1 MRASGQAGK
10 QLWERGHV
18 DVRTVY
24 LDHAATTPVHPKV
37 LEEMMPYFSVKFGN
51 PSNLHDVGREAKNA
65 VEEARARTAA
75 FIGAK
80 PEEIYFTASGAE
92 SNNFAVKGLAQANSQ
107 KGKHLIVSQ
116 LEHFS
121 VLHPVKTLEKAGF
134 TVTYLP
140 TDQTG
145 LVDPDDVAKAITKD
159 TILVSV
165 MHANNEIGTI
175 EPIAEIAKIT
185 REKGVLFH
193 TDAVASAGWIP
204 VNVLDLGV
212 DALSLSG
219 HQFYGPKGAAALF
232 VRKGVR
238 IKPQIEG
245 GIQEDGRRAGTENV
259 PAIVGLGKAA
269 ELAAAEGERRRDHTQ
284 VLRDLLQKG
293 LQERIDH
300 LVVNGHP
307 TSRLPHNLNVSM
319 WYVEGESM
327 LLFLN
332 MEGISVS
339 SGSACTSR
347 SLKASHVL
355 TCIGT
360 DAAVANGTLLMT
372 LGTGTTA
379 EDVAYVTEKLPPI
392 VQRLREMS
400 PLYED
405 MIKQE
410 KAR

>member
-1 MRASGQAGK
+1 M
-10 QLWERGHV
+10 L
-18 DVRTVY
+18 
-24 LDHAATTPVHPKV
+24 
-37 LEEMMPYFSVKFGN
+37 PYFSGKFGN
-51 PSNLHDVGREAKNA
+51 PSNLHDVGREAKDA
-65 VEEARARTAA
+65 VEEARGKTAA
-75 FIGAK
+75 LIGAK
-80 PEEIYFTASGAE
+80 PEEIFFTASGAE
-92 SNNFAVKGLAQANSQ
+92 SNNFAIKGLAQANSQ
-107 KGKHLIVSQ
+107 KGKHIIVSQ
-116 LEHFS
+116 VEHFS
-121 VLHPVKTLEKAGF
+121 VLHPAKSLEKSGF
-134 TVTYLP
+134 FVTYLP
-140 TDQTG
+140 TDQHG
-145 LVDPDDVAKAITKD
+145 LVDPGDVAKAITKD

-175 EPIAEIAKIT
+175 EPIEEIARIAK
-185 REKGVLFH
+185 EKGILFH
-193 TDAVASAGWIP
+193 TDAVASTGWIP
-204 VNVLDLGV
+204 VDVKALGV

-238 IKPQIEG
+238 IKPLLEG

-259 PAIVGLGKAA
+259 PGIVGLGKAA
-269 ELAAAEGERRRDHTQ
+269 ELAVAELPNRMSYLAG
-284 VLRDLLQKG
+284 LRGRLEKG
-293 LQERIDH
+293 LKEKIDH
-300 LVVNGHP
+300 LVINGHP
-307 TSRLPHNLNVSM
+307 AKRLPHNLNVSM

-332 MEGISVS
+332 MQGISVS

-355 TCIGT
+355 MCIGT

-372 LGTGTTA
+372 LGMGNTK
-379 EDVAYVTEKLPPI
+379 EDIDYVIEKLPPI

-410 KAR
+410 KRR

>member
-1 MRASGQAGK
+1 MRK
-10 QLWERGHV
+10 
-18 DVRTVY
+18 VY

-37 LEEMMPYFSVKFGN
+37 MEAMLPYFTVKFGN
-51 PSNLHDVGREAKNA
+51 PSNLHDIGREAKNA
-65 VEEARARTAA
+65 VEDARGKTAA
-75 FIGAK
+75 LINAK
-80 PEEIYFTASGAE
+80 PEEMYFTASGAE
-92 SNNFAVKGLAQANSQ
+92 SNNFAIKGLVQANRQ
-107 KGKHLIVSQ
+107 KGNHIIVSQ
-116 LEHFS
+116 IEHFS
-121 VLHPVKTLEKAGF
+121 VLHPVKTLEKSGCS
-134 TVTYLP
+134 VTYLE
-140 TDQTG
+140 TDKTG
-145 LVDPDDVAKAITKD
+145 LVDPAAVAKAITKD
-159 TILVSV
+159 TILVSI

-175 EPIAEIAKIT
+175 QSIEEIGKIT

-204 VNVLDLGV
+204 VDVQALGV

-219 HQFYGPKGAAALF
+219 HQFYGPKGAAALY

-259 PAIVGLGKAA
+259 PAVVGLGKAA
-269 ELAAAEGERRRDHTQ
+269 ELAAQEITHRMSYVAA
-284 VLRDLLQKG
+284 LRDRLQKG
-293 LQERIDH
+293 LVENIDH

-307 TSRLPHNLNVSM
+307 TRRLPHNLNLSM

-332 MEGISVS
+332 MEGVSVS

-347 SLKASHVL
+347 SLKSSHVL
-355 TCIGT
+355 VCIGT
-360 DAAVANGTLLMT
+360 DAAVANGTLLLS
-372 LGTGTTA
+372 LGMGNTE
-379 EDVAYVTEKLPPI
+379 EDIDYVIEKLPPI
-392 VQRLREMS
+392 VHRLREMS

>member
-1 MRASGQAGK
+1 MK
-10 QLWERGHV
+10 K
-18 DVRTVY
+18 VY

-37 LEEMMPYFSVKFGN
+37 LEAMLPYFSIKFGN
-51 PSNLHDVGREAKNA
+51 PSNLHDIGRESKNA
-65 VEEARARTAA
+65 VDEARVKTAQLINA
-75 FIGAK
+75 Q

-92 SNNFAVKGLAQANSQ
+92 SNNLAIKGLAQANMQ
-107 KGKHLIVSQ
+107 KGKHIIVSQ

-134 TVTYLP
+134 TVTTIP
-140 TDQTG
+140 TDKTG
-145 LVDPDDVAKAITKD
+145 LIDPADVAKAITKE

-175 EPIAEIAKIT
+175 EPIEEIAKIT
-185 REKGVLFH
+185 KEKGVLFH
-193 TDAVASAGWIP
+193 TDAVASVGWIP
-204 VNVLDLGV
+204 VDAQALGV

-219 HQFYGPKGAAALF
+219 HQFYGPKGAAALY

-245 GIQEDGRRAGTENV
+245 GIQEDGRRSGTENV
-259 PAIVGLGKAA
+259 PGIVGLGKAA
-269 ELAAAEGERRRDHTQ
+269 ELAAAELQNRMKQ
-284 VLRDLLQKG
+284 VSALRDRLQKG
-293 LQERIDH
+293 LVEKIDH
-300 LVVNGHP
+300 MVINGHP
-307 TSRLPHNLNVSM
+307 TQRLPHNLNLSM

-347 SLKASHVL
+347 ALKSSHVL
-355 TCIGT
+355 ACIGT
-360 DAAVANGTLLMT
+360 DAAVANGTLLLS
-372 LGTGTTA
+372 LGAGNTV
-379 EDVAYVTEKLPPI
+379 EEIDYVIETLPPI

-405 MIKQE
+405 MIKNE
-410 KAR
+410 KK

>member
-1 MRASGQAGK
+1 MRK
-10 QLWERGHV
+10 
-18 DVRTVY
+18 VY
-24 LDHAATTPVHPKV
+24 LDHAATTPTHPKV
-37 LEEMMPYFSVKFGN
+37 VEEMLPYFTAKFGN
-51 PSNLHDVGREAKNA
+51 PSNLHDIGREAKNA
-65 VEEARARTAA
+65 VEEARTKTAA
-75 FIGAK
+75 LIGAK
-80 PEEIYFTASGAE
+80 PEEIFFTSSGAE

-107 KGKHLIVSQ
+107 KGKHIIVSQ

-134 TVTYLP
+134 TVTALP
-140 TDQTG
+140 TDKQG
-145 LVDPDDVAKAITKD
+145 IVDPADVAKAITKE
-159 TILVSV
+159 TVLVSI
-165 MHANNEIGTI
+165 MHANNEIGSI
-175 EPIAEIAKIT
+175 EPIEEISKIT

-193 TDAVASAGWIP
+193 TDAVATVGWIP
-204 VNVLDLGV
+204 VNVSSLGV

-219 HQFYGPKGAAALF
+219 HQFYGPKGVGALY

-245 GIQEDGRRAGTENV
+245 GIQEDGRRSGTENV
-259 PAIVGLGKAA
+259 PGIVGLGKAC
-269 ELAAAEGERRRDHTQ
+269 ELAMGDLSNRVTTVTA
-284 VLRDLLQKG
+284 LRDRLQKG
-293 LQERIDH
+293 LVEKIDH
-300 LVVNGHP
+300 VVINGHP
-307 TSRLPHNLNVSM
+307 TKRLPQNLNMSM

-332 MEGISVS
+332 MQGISVS

-347 SLKASHVL
+347 SLKSSHVL
-355 TCIGT
+355 SCIGT
-360 DAAVANGTLLMT
+360 DAAVANGTLLMS
-372 LGTGTTA
+372 LGMGNTT
-379 EDVAYVTEKLPPI
+379 EDIDYVIQALPPI

>member
-1 MRASGQAGK
+1 MRN
-10 QLWERGHV
+10 
-18 DVRTVY
+18 VY

-37 LEEMMPYFSVKFGN
+37 LEAMMPYFSGKFGN
-51 PSNLHDVGREAKNA
+51 PSNLHDIGRESKNA
-65 VEEARARTAA
+65 VEEARGRTAA
-75 FIGAK
+75 LIGAK
-80 PEEIYFTASGAE
+80 PEEMFFTASGAE
-92 SNNFAVKGLAQANSQ
+92 SNNFALKGLAQANSQ
-107 KGKHLIVSQ
+107 KGKHIIVSQ

-121 VLHPVKTLEKAGF
+121 ILHPAKTLEKSGF

-140 TDQTG
+140 TDRDG
-145 LVDPDDVAKAITKD
+145 IVDPADVAKAITKD
-159 TILVSV
+159 TVLVSI

-175 EPIAEIAKIT
+175 EPIEEISRIT
-185 REKGVLFH
+185 KEKGVLLH
-193 TDAVASAGWIP
+193 TDAVASTGWIP
-204 VNVLDLGV
+204 VDVKTLGV

-259 PAIVGLGKAA
+259 PAIVGLGRAA
-269 ELAAAEGERRRDHTQ
+269 ELAAAEITARMNYLAP
-284 VLRDLLQKG
+284 LRDRLQQG
-293 LQERIDH
+293 LMDKIDH
-300 LVVNGHP
+300 MVVNGHP
-307 TSRLPHNLNVSM
+307 AKRLPHSLNVSM

-332 MEGISVS
+332 MQGISVS

-347 SLKASHVL
+347 SLKSSHVL

-372 LGTGTTA
+372 LGMGTTR
-379 EDVAYVTEKLPPI
+379 EDIDYVVEKLPPI

-410 KAR
+410 KGK

>member
-1 MRASGQAGK
+1 MRK
-10 QLWERGHV
+10 
-18 DVRTVY
+18 VY

-37 LEEMMPYFSVKFGN
+37 LEAMLPYFSDKFGN

-65 VEEARARTAA
+65 IEEARTKTAA
-75 FIGAK
+75 LIGAK
-80 PEEIYFTASGAE
+80 SEEIYFTSSGAE
-92 SNNFAVKGLAQANSQ
+92 SNNFALKGLAQANSQ
-107 KGKHLIVSQ
+107 KGNHIIVSQ
-116 LEHFS
+116 IEHFS
-121 VLHPVKTLEKAGF
+121 ILHPAKALEKSGF
-134 TVTYLP
+134 TVTYLE
-140 TDQTG
+140 TDKTG
-145 LVDPDDVAKAITKD
+145 MVDPGDVQKAITGD
-159 TILVSV
+159 TSLVSI

-175 EPIAEIAKIT
+175 QPIEEIGKIT

-193 TDAVASAGWIP
+193 TDAVASVGWVP
-204 VNVLDLGV
+204 VDVRTLGV
-212 DALSLSG
+212 DAMSFSG

-245 GIQEDGRRAGTENV
+245 GIQEEGRRAGTENV

-269 ELAAAEGERRRDHTQ
+269 ELAAAEIPHRMKYISA
-284 VLRDLLQKG
+284 LRDRLQKG
-293 LQERIDH
+293 LVEKIDH
-300 LVVNGHP
+300 IVINGHP
-307 TSRLPHNLNVSM
+307 TRRLPNNLNVSM

-332 MEGISVS
+332 MEGVSVS

-355 TCIGT
+355 VCIGT

-372 LGTGTTA
+372 LGMGNTA
-379 EDVAYVTEKLPPI
+379 EDIDYVIEKLPPI

-405 MIKQE
+405 MIKKE
-410 KAR
+410 KVG

>member
-1 MRASGQAGK
+1 MRN
-10 QLWERGHV
+10 
-18 DVRTVY
+18 VY

-37 LEEMMPYFSVKFGN
+37 LEAMLPYFSAKFGN
-51 PSNLHDVGREAKNA
+51 PSNLHDLGREAKNA
-65 VEEARARTAA
+65 VEEARAKTAA
-75 FIGAK
+75 LIGANAG
-80 PEEIYFTASGAE
+80 EIYFTSSGAE
-92 SNNFAVKGLAQANSQ
+92 SNNFALKGLAQANSQ
-107 KGKHLIVSQ
+107 KGNHIILSQ
-116 LEHFS
+116 IEHFS
-121 VLHPVKTLEKAGF
+121 LLHPAKTLEKSGF

-140 TDQTG
+140 TDKEG
-145 LVDPDDVAKAITKD
+145 LVNPDDIAKAITKD

-175 EPIAEIAKIT
+175 QPIEEIAKIT
-185 REKGVLFH
+185 KEKGVLFH
-193 TDAVASAGWIP
+193 TDAVATAGWIP
-204 VNVLDLGV
+204 VNVGTLGV

-219 HQFYGPKGAAALF
+219 HQFYGPKGAAALY

-259 PAIVGLGKAA
+259 PALVGLGTAA
-269 ELAAAEGERRRDHTQ
+269 ELAAAEIQNRMRYTAQ
-284 VLRDLLQKG
+284 LRDKLQKG
-293 LQERIDH
+293 LQDRIDDM
-300 LVVNGHP
+300 VINGHRER
-307 TSRLPHNLNVSM
+307 RLPHNLNVSF

-347 SLKASHVL
+347 SLKSSHVL

-372 LGTGTTA
+372 LGMGNSI
-379 EDVAYVTEKLPPI
+379 EDIDYVIEKLPPI

-405 MIKQE
+405 VMK
-410 KAR
+410 KKRAAAR

>member
-1 MRASGQAGK
+1 MRI
-10 QLWERGHV
+10 
-18 DVRTVY
+18 VY

-37 LEEMMPYFSVKFGN
+37 LEAMLPYFVGKFGN
-51 PSNLHDVGREAKNA
+51 PSNLHDVGRDAKNA
-65 VEEARARTAA
+65 VEEARAKTGAL
-75 FIGAK
+75 IGARAD
-80 PEEIYFTASGAE
+80 EIFFTSSGAE
-92 SNNFAVKGLAQANSQ
+92 ANNFALKGLAQANSQ
-107 KGKHLIVSQ
+107 KGKHIIVSQ
-116 LEHFS
+116 IEHFS
-121 VLHPVKTLEKAGF
+121 VLHPVKTLEKSGF
-134 TVTYLP
+134 TVTAIP

-145 LVDPDDVAKAITKD
+145 LVDPDEVAKAITKD
-159 TILVSV
+159 TILVSI

-175 EPIAEIAKIT
+175 QKIEEIARIT
-185 REKGVLFH
+185 KGKGVLFH
-193 TDAVASAGWIP
+193 TDAVASVGWIP
-204 VNVLDLGV
+204 VDVKTLGV

-219 HQFYGPKGAAALF
+219 HQFYGPKGAAALY

-259 PAIVGLGKAA
+259 PALVGLGKAA
-269 ELAAAEGERRRDHTQ
+269 EISAAEVPNRMSYLTP
-284 VLRDLLQKG
+284 LRDRLQKG
-293 LQERIDH
+293 LMEKIDH
-300 LVVNGHP
+300 MVINGHP
-307 TSRLPHNLNVSM
+307 TRRLPHNLNVSM

-347 SLKASHVL
+347 SLKSSHVL

-360 DAAVANGTLLMT
+360 DAAVANGTLLLT
-372 LGTGTTA
+372 LGMGNTP
-379 EDVAYVTEKLPPI
+379 EDIDYVIEKLPPI

-405 MIKQE
+405 MIKKE
-410 KAR
+410 KGK

>member
-1 MRASGQAGK
+1 MSDKRN
-10 QLWERGHV
+10 
-18 DVRTVY
+18 VY

-37 LEEMMPYFSVKFGN
+37 LEAMLPYFTGKFGN
-51 PSNLHDVGREAKNA
+51 PSNLHDIGREAKNA
-65 VEEARARTAA
+65 VDEARVKTAA
-75 FIGAK
+75 LIGST
-80 PEEIYFTASGAE
+80 PEELFFTASGAE
-92 SNNFAVKGLAQANSQ
+92 SNNFAIKGLAQANSQ

-121 VLHPVKTLEKAGF
+121 LLHPVKTLEKSGF

-140 TDQTG
+140 TDKQG
-145 LVDPDDVAKAITKD
+145 LINPDDVAKAITKE
-159 TILVSV
+159 TILVSI

-175 EPIAEIAKIT
+175 EPIEEISRIT
-185 REKGVLFH
+185 KEKGVLFH
-193 TDAVASAGWIP
+193 TDAVATTGWIP
-204 VNVLDLGV
+204 VNVQALGV

-238 IKPQIEG
+238 IKPQLEG

-259 PAIVGLGKAA
+259 PGIVGLGKAA
-269 ELAAAEGERRRDHTQ
+269 EIAAAEILNRMNYLAP
-284 VLRDLLQKG
+284 LRDRLQKG
-293 LQERIDH
+293 LMEKIDH
-300 LVVNGHP
+300 LVINGHP
-307 TSRLPHNLNVSM
+307 TKRLPNNLNVSL

-332 MEGISVS
+332 MAGISVS

-347 SLKASHVL
+347 SLKSSHVL

-360 DAAVANGTLLMT
+360 DAAVANGTLLMS
-372 LGTGTTA
+372 LGMGNTV
-379 EDVAYVTEKLPPI
+379 EDIDYVIEKLPPI

-405 MIKQE
+405 MIKKE
-410 KAR
+410 KGK

>member
-1 MRASGQAGK
+1 MRK
-10 QLWERGHV
+10 
-18 DVRTVY
+18 VY

-37 LEEMMPYFSVKFGN
+37 LEAMLPYFSTVFGN

-65 VEEARARTAA
+65 VEEARAKTAA
-75 FIGAK
+75 LINAK
-80 PEEIYFTASGAE
+80 PEELYFTASGAE
-92 SNNFAVKGLAQANSQ
+92 SNNFAVKGLAQANYQ
-107 KGKHLIVSQ
+107 KGNHIIVSQ
-116 LEHFS
+116 IEHFS

-134 TVTYLP
+134 KVTYLE
-140 TDQTG
+140 TDKTG
-145 LVDPDDVAKAITKD
+145 LVDPGDVAKAITKE
-159 TILVSV
+159 TILVSI

-175 EPIAEIAKIT
+175 QPIEEIARSTK
-185 REKGVLFH
+185 EKGVLFH
-193 TDAVASAGWIP
+193 TDAVASAGWVP
-204 VNVLDLGV
+204 VDVKTLGV

-219 HQFYGPKGAAALF
+219 HQFYGPKGAAALY

-259 PAIVGLGKAA
+259 PGIVGLGKAA
-269 ELAAAEGERRRDHTQ
+269 ELAAAELPVRMAN
-284 VLRDLLQKG
+284 VAALRDRLQKG
-293 LQERIDH
+293 LVERVDH
-300 LVVNGHP
+300 LVINGHP
-307 TSRLPHNLNVSM
+307 TRRLPHNLNLSM

-332 MEGISVS
+332 MEGVSVS

-372 LGTGTTA
+372 LGMGNTA
-379 EDVAYVTEKLPPI
+379 EDIDYVIEKLPPI

-405 MIKQE
+405 MLKQE
-410 KAR
+410 KVR

>member
-1 MRASGQAGK
+1 MRK
-10 QLWERGHV
+10 
-18 DVRTVY
+18 VY

-37 LEEMMPYFSVKFGN
+37 LEAMLPYFSSKFGN
-51 PSNLHDVGREAKNA
+51 PSNLHDIGREAKDA
-65 VEEARARTAA
+65 VEEARAKTAA
-75 FIGAK
+75 LINVK

-92 SNNFAVKGLAQANSQ
+92 SNNFAIKGLVQANSQ
-107 KGKHLIVSQ
+107 KGKHIIVSQ

-121 VLHPVKTLEKAGF
+121 VLHPVKTLEKSGF
-134 TVTYLP
+134 SVTYLE
-140 TDQTG
+140 TDKTG
-145 LVDPDDVAKAITKD
+145 LVDPADVAKAITKD
-159 TILVSV
+159 TVLVSV

-175 EPIAEIAKIT
+175 EPIEEIGKIT
-185 REKGVLFH
+185 KEKGVLFH
-193 TDAVASAGWIP
+193 TDAIASVGWVP
-204 VNVLDLGV
+204 VDVKALDV

-219 HQFYGPKGAAALF
+219 HQFYGPKGAAALY

-269 ELAAAEGERRRDHTQ
+269 ELAAAEVPHRMSYLTA
-284 VLRDLLQKG
+284 LRDRLQKG
-293 LQERIDH
+293 LIAKIDH
-300 LVVNGHP
+300 LVVNGHL
-307 TSRLPHNLNVSM
+307 TRRLPGNLNVSM

-332 MEGISVS
+332 MEGVSVS

-347 SLKASHVL
+347 SLKVSHVL

-360 DAAVANGTLLMT
+360 DAAVANGTLLMS
-372 LGTGTTA
+372 LGMGNTA
-379 EDVAYVTEKLPPI
+379 EDIDYVIEKLPPI
-392 VQRLREMS
+392 VQRLRDMS

-410 KAR
+410 KVR

>member
-1 MRASGQAGK
+1 MK
-10 QLWERGHV
+10 K
-18 DVRTVY
+18 VY

-37 LEEMMPYFSVKFGN
+37 LEAMLPYFTARFGN

-65 VEEARARTAA
+65 VEEARAKTAA
-75 FIGAK
+75 LIGSN
-80 PEEIYFTASGAE
+80 PEEIFFTSSGAE
-92 SNNFAVKGLAQANSQ
+92 SNNFALKGLAQANSQ
-107 KGKHLIVSQ
+107 KGKHIIVSQ

-121 VLHPVKTLEKAGF
+121 VLHPAKTLEKSGF
-134 TVTYLP
+134 TVTYVP
-140 TDQTG
+140 TDKQG
-145 LVDPDDVAKAITKD
+145 IVDPDDIAKAITKE
-159 TILVSV
+159 TILVSI

-175 EPIAEIAKIT
+175 EPIEEIAKVT
-185 REKGVLFH
+185 KEKGVLFH
-193 TDAVASAGWIP
+193 TDAVASVGWMP
-204 VNVLDLGV
+204 VHVKTLGV

-245 GIQEDGRRAGTENV
+245 GVQEDGRRAGTENV
-259 PAIVGLGKAA
+259 PAIVGLGKSA
-269 ELAAAEGERRRDHTQ
+269 EIAAADIPHRMSY
-284 VLRDLLQKG
+284 VSALRDRLQRG
-293 LQERIDH
+293 LIEKIDH
-300 LVVNGHP
+300 MVINGHP
-307 TSRLPHNLNVSM
+307 TRRLPQNLNVSM

-332 MEGISVS
+332 MEGVSVS

-347 SLKASHVL
+347 SLKSSHVL

-360 DAAVANGTLLMT
+360 DAAVANGTLLMS
-372 LGTGTTA
+372 LGMGNTA
-379 EDVAYVTEKLPPI
+379 EDIDYVIEKLPPI

-405 MIKQE
+405 MIKKE
-410 KAR
+410 KVR